1 MANIN
6 IKVGYTV
13 DKTGLNEIKKQLDSI
28 RTEANKAD
36 TLGKL
41 TPELKEAS
49 VAATQLEKILNSA
62 WNSKLNQLDLS
73 KVNNAIKNT
82 YGTVGKLKTAFVNSG
97 EAGAAAY
104 NNFAKTVLETNLQL
118 KQTSS
123 TLDKMAV
130 TFKNTVRYGI
140 SSSVFNNLTN
150 NIQKAYDYT
159 VKLDTSLNDIRI
171 VTGKSAD
178 EMDRFAIKANKVA
191 KDLGRSTKDFTEASL
206 IYYQQ
211 GLSDE
216 ESVARAEVTMK
227 AANVTGQTGREVSEQ
242 LTAVWNGYKV
252 TAEEAEL
259 YVDKLAAVAAG
270 TAADLEELSTGMS
283 KVASAANIMGV
294 DIDQL
299 NAQLAT
305 IVSVTRQAPESVG
318 VALKT
323 IYARMS
329 DIKSGLD
336 EETTLGRYTEKMAQY
351 GINVLDANDNLRDM
365 GDVIEEIGEKW
376 NTLSREQQVALS
388 QTMAGTRQYN
398 NLLSLFDNWDMYTDS
413 LKMSEKA
420 AGTLQEQQDIY
431 MESTVAHLQKL
442 RTETERT
449 YDILF
454 DQNAVNGMSDAMTGL
469 LNIFNEWMAGVGGGL
484 SSLTVL
490 ASGLANI
497 FNKQIGASISTM
509 IQNHQASKNNLSAEE
524 LKQQIINSYAAEGTT
539 VDANSTNVT
548 EQAKIA
554 QRILDIKT
562 ALTQEEYNQ
571 LTALQKQIGED
582 AERIKYL
589 EEYKDIGLEILD
601 NENATIEDYEER
613 LSIEKESLKNEEKKL
628 SYLTREKNLYQKGLR
643 DEEDTEDFRQVL
655 SDLGQKDTTSME
667 QFKIIETARMK
678 IIDGEALS
686 QKEIETIIEAQNQ
699 ALKEQEGIVNRV
711 KQGLEGRIAAEK
723 GEIEQLKNKNAQEKS
738 QINETEAQKQRQI
751 AIQQTVQG
759 VTALISLFT
768 TLTGIISTINDES
781 LDGWEKFK
789 RISIT
794 LLATLPMLI
803 TSFGSIVTLMPNL
816 AIGMG
821 AVAAGTTAADLGFKQ
836 ATISVLTFQTALGPL
851 WLVLLAIA
859 AAIAAVVAICVALEQ
874 AYNAD
879 ANAAKAAAEA
889 SKEAAKAAEEAAD
902 EYEKL
907 KDTFKSY
914 DEGVEALQKLTRGT
928 EEYNEA
934 LKEVNETA
942 MDLIRNNQELAK
954 HASRNSEG
962 LIVFDEDS
970 AALVELARKKMHAS
984 QATADI
990 AQIYA
995 NETSLKSQRTN
1006 LARQKSIGNYETFQ
1020 TDEGVER
1027 IWVQIDDESLKK
1039 VIETVNQN
1047 SGTLLREDLEKIE
1060 SINKNE
1066 ELMNSIMNASDDIL
1080 KLADTTEQLNATNKL
1095 LLDESLREKL
1105 EEKSSYANKTEA
1117 EKNAIATIYGK
1128 GLTQDQMDRLRK
1140 EAEEQWDNDAP
1151 FGWGNEDDVHAEY
1164 ARLKNYR
1171 VVKDRLGDTADY
1183 VDIATGEEIKKYSD
1197 DAAREYIKNR
1207 QIADKLA
1214 EYNIADLDKTISTV
1228 EKLSEAGN
1236 AIDETLTS
1244 ELFGFLTKE
1253 DLTFD
1258 PNKTTNAMM
1267 KELQARV
1274 DSGEFKEALSG
1285 ITEEEWKAVGYAD
1298 ADAYIAS
1305 FKDAIE
1311 NYDWNAGRSASL
1323 KRLGETNESAST
1335 LKLGLQT
1342 GDITSENILE
1352 DDNYKAV
1359 MNQLKEVKEMY
1370 PEVTAA
1376 AEVLNKTWLV
1386 GTQEYIEALEQV
1398 QDKMYQA
1405 KIESLTKDANKKIND
1420 LYKEIDKDEDV
1431 YGPHR
1436 VVYEIDFDDEQFK
1449 NKMNEIMDAEYAIDV
1464 AIHTEAEDEFDS
1476 IVAAMD
1482 NITEKAALI
1491 GENFVVSANDVRE
1504 LNNTFP
1510 GIIQNMQDLG
1520 NGTIQLNEDV
1530 VQSAI
1535 DMAQAE
1541 VAADSQ
1547 ATIDKLQNQ
1556 AKLLR
1561 EKQVVYQDMANA
1573 ALTLA
1578 QGETESEETSAE
1590 ARAKISED
1598 LSKLKGIN
1606 DELQT
1611 QQEMDNDKAAA
1622 DASYDNGQI
1631 TAKNWSLAYQS
1642 AAQSSYKFATVAV
1655 ANNRAAAGNGDPVA
1669 PSDFGVNYGGSTG
1682 TSSEA
1687 KVLEGTQSA
1696 IESAGTSTQQWANLA
1711 QKYQMLANSSGK
1723 AANDIEG
1730 MIAQIGASNVEIANK
1745 LGNIRSGKGA
1755 NPKSGSGGGGGK
1767 SSKEPDYMEGLED
1780 EKDIYHDINIV
1791 LAQIST
1797 ELDKLDK
1804 QKKKLFGQDLIN
1816 NLNKQLNY
1824 LNKQID
1830 ATGEKIDIAR
1840 GEANLLKTQL
1850 LAAGV
1855 SFNADGTVSNYAQA
1869 YNSQLNYVN
1878 SLIAQYD
1885 SMSAEAQD
1893 SFKDTVEQAKKDFD
1907 KFVDNIDRYDEI
1919 ITDMIPGLEEDIQS
1933 AIDEKIDLQ
1942 IEKFDMEIE
1951 IRLNLAEAERDWN
1964 DFKKKI
1970 IDGIEDDDILG
1981 NAMAKL
1987 VDFSSYYKEDDTGI
2001 VQALRKQVENTL
2013 DELNQMDTNG
2023 WSNVYGDN
2031 RTSALEDLEKYYK
2044 ELMTNLE
2051 DVLSL
2056 QKEIHESYIDMMD
2069 EAQDKFDEQVESYE
2083 MISDLIEHDM
2093 QVISLV
2099 YGDEAYSQLARY
2111 YDKQQQNF
2119 NNQLDFQRQQVDF
2132 WRHQLDALDEGSDA
2146 WENAKEKW
2154 ADAVGELNELI
2165 ENSIQNLQD
2174 KYLNAINLIFQNLN
2188 NKVTDGLGLNYIEE
2202 EWTLINKNADQ
2213 YLDTINS
2220 LYGIQKLESKYLDA
2234 IDQTDSIS
2242 AQRQLKKIMD
2252 EELEDLRE
2260 RDKLTQ
2266 YDIDRANKKYEIAL
2280 KQIALQEAQQNK
2292 SKMRLRR
2299 DSQGNYRYE
2308 YTSDADQVGQIQD
2321 ELNDM
2326 YNSLYNFDKARYQ
2339 DNLDQIYSVWTEF
2352 QEKMAEAAQIND
2364 PELRAEKE
2372 LLLQTEYGEL
2382 INGLVEQ
2389 NATIRNNLTESAFD
2403 DLAILY
2409 ETDAS
2414 NFQNMSDQ
2422 EKEIIMGDLL
2432 PYWESGVQ
2440 HMTDVFAGEGG
2451 FLEVCQ
2457 QSFEQLHE
2465 ATKNYEDGL
2474 TELEDTGRI
2483 SFDSL
2488 GEGIDENIDR
2498 TQELIR
2504 NNDELID
2511 AYEDELF
2518 AISNVI
2524 DELDDL
2530 ISKYKEAKNEAIAA
2544 TKAAYEYWSAQQRQ
2558 AAAAAS
2564 KENSKS
2570 GSGSGSS
2577 SSGSGSGSGSGS
2589 SGGSGSGSGDG
2600 NLVLGETATFNG
2612 KYYYDSYGT
2621 NPAGSLYS
2629 GVANGVVVDIINGN
2643 PYGIHIHSADG
2654 KYRDLGWIKK
2664 SQLSGYDTGGY
2675 TGTWGN
2681 DGRLAL
2687 LHQKELV
2694 LNKEDTAN
2702 MLDAVNIIRNITGL
2716 LGNSVLGKLAAATA
2730 GNIGTSV
2737 GNDVLEQNVHIDAQF
2752 PNVKDAREIED
2763 ALNNLVNMA
2772 SMRANK
2778 RK

>member
-1 MANIN
+1 MANVN
-6 IKVGYTV
+6 IKVGYTI
-13 DKTGLNEIKKQLDSI
+13 DKTGLNEIKKQLSDI
-28 RTEANKAD
+28 RAEAKNAD
-36 TLGKL
+36 TFGKM

-49 VAATQLEKILNSA
+49 NAAAQLEKILNSA
-62 WNSKLNQLDLS
+62 WNSKLNQLDLN
-73 KVNNAIKNT
+73 KVNIGVKNT
-82 YGTVGKLKTAFVNSG
+82 YGNVEKLKTIFVQSG
-97 EAGAAAY
+97 QAGTIAY
-104 NNFAKTVLETNLQL
+104 NNFAKSVLETNLQL

-123 TLDKMAV
+123 ILDKMAV
-130 TFKNTVRYGI
+130 TFKNTVRFGI
-140 SSSVFNNLTN
+140 SSSIFNNLTS

-191 KDLGRSTKDFTEASL
+191 KDLGRSTKDFTDASL

-211 GLSDE
+211 GLGNE
-216 ESVARAEVTMK
+216 EAQARAEVTMK
-227 AANVTGQTGREVSEQ
+227 AANVTGQSGREVSEQ

-283 KVASAANIMGV
+283 KVASAANLMGV

-329 DIKSGLD
+329 DIQSGLD
-336 EETTLGRYTEKMAQY
+336 DETTLGHYTEKMAEY
-351 GINVLDANDNLRDM
+351 GVNVLDANNQLRDM

-376 NTLSREQQVALS
+376 TTMSREQQIALS

-413 LKMSEKA
+413 LKMSANA
-420 AGTLQEQQDIY
+420 AGTLQKQQDIY

-454 DQNAVNGMSDAMTGL
+454 DQDAVNGMSDAMTGL
-469 LNIFNEWMAGVGGGL
+469 LSIFNEWMAGVGGGL
-484 SSLTVL
+484 RSLTVL

-497 FNKQIGASISTM
+497 FSKQIGASISTM
-509 IQNHQASKNNLSAEE
+509 IQNSQANKNNLSAEE
-524 LKQQIINSYAAEGTT
+524 LKQQIVNLYASEGVTADSNS
-539 VDANSTNVT
+539 VNVT

-562 ALTQEEYNQ
+562 ALTQKEYNQ

-589 EEYKDIGLEILD
+589 EEYKKIGLEILD

-613 LSIEKESLKNEEKKL
+613 LSIERESLKNEEKKL

-643 DEEDTEDFRQVL
+643 DEEDTEAFRQSL

-667 QFKIIETARMK
+667 QFKIIEAARMK
-678 IIDGEALS
+678 IIDGETLS

-699 ALKEQEGIVNRV
+699 ALKEQQQIVERV
-711 KQGLEGRIAAEK
+711 NQGLEGRQAAENNTL
-723 GEIEQLKNKNAQEKS
+723 EQLQNKQTQQQS
-738 QINETEAQKQRQI
+738 QFDNVEAQKQRQI
-751 AIQQTVQG
+751 AIQKTIQG
-759 VTALISLFT
+759 VTTLISLFT
-768 TLTGIISTINDES
+768 TLTGVIETINDES

-803 TSFGSIVTLMPNL
+803 TNFSSMISLMPNL
-816 AIGMG
+816 AISMG

-859 AAIAAVVAICVALEQ
+859 AAIGAVVAICVALDK

-889 SKEAAKAAEEAAD
+889 SREAAKAAEDAAD
-902 EYEKL
+902 AYKKL

-934 LKEVNETA
+934 LKTVNDTA
-942 MDLIRNNQELAK
+942 MDLIKNNQELAR

-962 LIVFDEDS
+962 LIVFDEDT
-970 AALVELARKKMHAS
+970 AALVEAARSKMHTA
-984 QATADI
+984 QATTDI

-995 NETSLKSQRTN
+995 NQTSLKSQRTN
-1006 LARQKSIGNYETFQ
+1006 LARQKDIGYHETVQ
-1020 TDEGVER
+1020 TEDGTQVV
-1027 IWVQIDDESLKK
+1027 WMQIDDESLQR
-1039 VIETVNQN
+1039 VIEVINKN
-1047 SGTLLREDLEKIE
+1047 NGTLLKEDLEKIE

-1066 ELMNSIMNASDDIL
+1066 ELMNSIMNASDDII
-1080 KLADTTEQLNATNKL
+1080 KLADVTDQLNATNKM

-1105 EEKSSYANKTEA
+1105 EEKSSYAGKTEA

-1128 GLTQDQMDRLRK
+1128 GLTQEQMDRLRK
-1140 EAEEQWDNDAP
+1140 EAEEQWDKDAA
-1151 FGWGNEDDVHAEY
+1151 FGLGNEDEVHAKY
-1164 ARLKNYR
+1164 AELMNYK
-1171 VVKDRLGDTADY
+1171 VVKDHLGDTADY
-1183 VDIATGEEIKKYSD
+1183 VNLQTGEEIKKYAD

-1214 EYNIADLDKTISTV
+1214 EYNVADLDKTISAV
-1228 EKLSEAGN
+1228 EKISELGN
-1236 AIDETLTS
+1236 SIDEALSS

-1258 PNKTTNAMM
+1258 PTQTTNAMM
-1267 KELQARV
+1267 KELQAKV
-1274 DSGEFKEALSG
+1274 DSGEFKEILAG
-1285 ITEEEWKAVGYAD
+1285 ITEDEWKAVGYAD
-1298 ADAYIAS
+1298 ADSYIKALQEGIQ
-1305 FKDAIE
+1305 K
-1311 NYDWNAGRSASL
+1311 YDWNAGRSSSL
-1323 KRLGETNESAST
+1323 QRLGGVKQNASD

-1352 DDNYKAV
+1352 DDNYKAL
-1359 MNQLKEVKEMY
+1359 MGQLKEVKDMY
-1370 PEVTAA
+1370 PEVTSSV
-1376 AEVLNKTWLV
+1376 EVLNKTWLI
-1386 GTQEYIEALEQV
+1386 GTQEYIEALEKV
-1398 QDKMYQA
+1398 QDKLYQA
-1405 KIESLTKDANKKIND
+1405 EIESLTNNANEKIKD
-1420 LYKEIDKDEDV
+1420 LYKEVDKDEGV

-1436 VVYEIDFDDEQFK
+1436 LVYELDLDDEEFQS
-1449 NKMNEIMDAEYAIDV
+1449 KMDEVLNAEYAIDV

-1482 NITEKAALI
+1482 DITEKASLI
-1491 GENFVVSANDVRE
+1491 GEKFIVSANDVRE

-1510 GIIQNMQDLG
+1510 GIVQNMKDLG
-1520 NGTIQLNEDV
+1520 NGTVQLNKDI

-1535 DMAQAE
+1535 SMAQAE

-1547 ATIDKLQNQ
+1547 ATIQKLQNQ
-1556 AKLLR
+1556 ARLLR
-1561 EKQVVYQDMANA
+1561 EKQTIYQEMANA
-1573 ALTLA
+1573 ALILA
-1578 QGETESEETSAE
+1578 QGETESEETAAD
-1590 ARAKISED
+1590 ARAQISEN

-1631 TAKNWSLAYQS
+1631 TAKNWASAYQS
-1642 AAQSSYKFATVAV
+1642 AASSSYKFATVAV
-1655 ANNRAAAGNGDPVA
+1655 ANNRAAAGNGEPVA
-1669 PSDFGVNYGGSTG
+1669 PGDFGTNYSGSTG

-1696 IESAGTSTQQWANLA
+1696 LDTPDTSSQKWASLA
-1711 QKYQMLANSSGK
+1711 QKYQMLADSSGK

-1730 MIAQIGASNVEIANK
+1730 MMAQIGASNIEIADK

-1755 NPKSGSGGGGGK
+1755 NPGKKGGSE
-1767 SSKEPDYMEGLED
+1767 KEPDYMEGLKD

-1791 LAQIST
+1791 LSQIST

-1804 QKKKLFGQDLIN
+1804 QRKKLFGQDLID
-1816 NLNKQLNY
+1816 NLNKQLGF

-1830 ATGEKIDIAR
+1830 ATGEKINIAR
-1840 GEANLLKTQL
+1840 GEASLLKTQL

-1855 SFNADGTVSNYAQA
+1855 SFNPDGTISNYAQV

-1885 SMSAEAQD
+1885 NMSAEAQEG
-1893 SFKDTVEQAKKDFD
+1893 FKDTVEQAKKDFD
-1907 KFVDNIDRYDEI
+1907 TFAKNIDRYDEI
-1919 ITDMIPGLEEDIQS
+1919 ITDMIPDLEADIQ
-1933 AIDEKIDLQ
+1933 AATDKKIDLQ

-1951 IRLNLAEAERDWN
+1951 IRLDLAEAERDWN

-1970 IDGIEDDDILG
+1970 IDEIEDDDILG
-1981 NAMAKL
+1981 NAMARL
-1987 VDFSSYYKEDDTGI
+1987 VDFSSYYKDDNTGI
-2001 VQALRKQVENTL
+2001 VQALRKQVDNTL
-2013 DELNQMDTNG
+2013 TELNQMDNGG

-2031 RTSALEDLEKYYK
+2031 RTAALEDLKKYYE
-2044 ELMTNLE
+2044 ELMENLE
-2051 DVLSL
+2051 DVLEL
-2056 QKEIHESYIDMMD
+2056 QKEIHESYLDMMD
-2069 EAQDKFDEQVESYE
+2069 EAQEKFDEQIKSYE
-2083 MISDLIEHDM
+2083 MISDLIDHDM

-2099 YGDEAYSQLARY
+2099 YGEESYGQLAKY

-2132 WRHQLDALDEGSDA
+2132 WRAQLDALDEGSDA

-2154 ADAVGELNELI
+2154 QDAVGELNDLI
-2165 ENSIQNLQD
+2165 ESSIENLQD

-2188 NKVTDGLGLNYIEE
+2188 NKVTDGLGLDYIEE

-2220 LYGIQKLESKYLDA
+2220 LYEVQKLESKYLDA
-2234 IDQTDSIS
+2234 LDNTDSIS

-2252 EELEDLRE
+2252 EELADLRE
-2260 RDKLTQ
+2260 RDKLTE
-2266 YDIDRANKKYEIAL
+2266 YDIERANKKYEITL

-2292 SKMRLRR
+2292 TKMRLRR

-2308 YTSDADQVGQIQD
+2308 YTADGDQIGQLQD

-2326 YNSLYNFDKARYQ
+2326 YNSLYNFDKSRYQ
-2339 DNLDQIYSVWTEF
+2339 DNLNQMYEVWVEF

-2364 PELRAEKE
+2364 PVARSERE
-2372 LLLQTEYGEL
+2372 LLLQNQYEQL
-2382 INGLVEQ
+2382 INGLTEQ
-2389 NATIRNNLTESAFD
+2389 NTTVRENLHESAFD
-2403 DLAILY
+2403 DLSRLY
-2409 ETDAS
+2409 DVDVS

-2422 EKEIIMGDLL
+2422 EKEVLMGDLI

-2440 HMTDVFAGEGG
+2440 HMTEVFAGEDG
-2451 FLEVCQ
+2451 FLGVCRDA
-2457 QSFEQLHE
+2457 FDQLHD
-2465 ATKNYEDGL
+2465 ATKDYEDGL
-2474 TELEDTGRI
+2474 DELENTGRI
-2483 SFDSL
+2483 DFESI
-2488 GEGIDENIDR
+2488 GEGIDQNIER
-2498 TQELIR
+2498 TQQLITDNNELI
-2504 NNDELID
+2504 NSYEQELS
-2511 AYEDELF
+2511 
-2518 AISNVI
+2518 AINNVI
-2524 DELDDL
+2524 GELDNLVD
-2530 ISKYKEAKNEAIAA
+2530 KYNAAKDAAIAA
-2544 TKAAYEYWSAQQRQ
+2544 TKAAYEYWSEQQRQ
-2558 AAAAAS
+2558 AADAANKQNA
-2564 KENSKS
+2564 KS
-2570 GSGSGSS
+2570 SASS
-2577 SSGSGSGSGSGS
+2577 SSSSDNNSNSGSNGSGDSGSR
-2589 SGGSGSGSGDG
+2589 GDG
-2600 NLVLGETATFNG
+2600 NLVVGDTATFNG
-2612 KYYYDSYGT
+2612 QYYYDSYGT
-2621 NPAGSLYS
+2621 KPIGSKYA
-2629 GVANGVVVDIINGN
+2629 GVADGIVIDRVTNN

-2654 KYRDLGWIKK
+2654 KYKDLGWIKK

-2730 GNIGTSV
+2730 GNFGANV

-2752 PNVKDAREIED
+2752 PNVKDSREIEE

-2778 RK
+2778 R